1 MAPEAGLD
9 SGAADRGVSIP
20 RWPSLDGHS
29 RENEPLFG
37 GAGRPIPSI
46 DRNDEARPPRSVS
59 NGIVS
64 REVLALKL

>member
-1 MAPEAGLD
+1 MAREAGLD

-20 RWPSLDGHS
+20 RWLSLDGRFH
-29 RENEPLFG
+29 ENEPLFG
-37 GAGRPIPSI
+37 GAGRPIPDI
-46 DRNDEARPPRSVS
+46 DLNDEAGAPRSVS